1 MNSVSVRQ
9 FLIKEVEVF
18 SMLNKDLRVNVGLL
32 ELLLSELHSIEHSS
46 INVLLF
52 PFLPF
57 FLPAVFQ

>member
-1 MNSVSVRQ
+1 
-9 FLIKEVEVF
+9 
-18 SMLNKDLRVNVGLL
+18 MLNKDLRVNVGLL